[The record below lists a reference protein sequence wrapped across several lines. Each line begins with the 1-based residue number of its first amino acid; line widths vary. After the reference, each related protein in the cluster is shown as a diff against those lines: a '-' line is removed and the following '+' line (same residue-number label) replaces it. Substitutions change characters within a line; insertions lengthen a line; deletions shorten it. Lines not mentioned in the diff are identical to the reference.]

1 MYTFDYYTIPAEQ
14 ETQFSVTAKPE
25 TATDA
30 SYTLADGKFT
40 AAENAPLGDYTV
52 RISLKSS
59 PEVYCE
65 VKITVA
71 KVTSWANK
79 AAILDEY
86 MGWKITGD
94 WDSGVGEG
102 ADIRN
107 TGYLSKTVD
116 LTGLKTL
123 TVNARVFVRENE
135 TNPKMYVAVMVDGQA
150 VRIRAAGATEDTVEL
165 DTTDKK
171 YETPQAYT
179 YDLSAY
185 AGKKI
190 EIRIGVDQG
199 SHCVITSIALS

>member
-1 MYTFDYYTIPAEQ
+1 M
-14 ETQFSVTAKPE
+14 
-25 TATDA
+25 
-30 SYTLADGKFT
+30 
-40 AAENAPLGDYTV
+40 
-52 RISLKSS
+52 
-59 PEVYCE
+59 
-65 VKITVA
+65 
-71 KVTSWANK
+71 
-79 AAILDEY
+79 
-86 MGWKITGD
+86 
-94 WDSGVGEG
+94 
-102 ADIRN
+102 
-107 TGYLSKTVD
+107 D